1 MDSVLGEI
9 LYHNVSGILILKE
22 IESLVQKC
30 TLLPTYVETVFE
42 ENYIVMLLL
51 KFRAVHH
58 EKDFYKNVGKLL
70 STVTLFPKSS
80 LFISQTQLLEVVRT
94 VL

>member
-9 LYHNVSGILILKE
+9 LYHNISGILILKE

-30 TLLPTYVETVFE
+30 TLLPTYVETIFE

-51 KFRAVHH
+51 KFRAIHH
-58 EKDFYKNVGKLL
+58 EKDFYKDVG
-70 STVTLFPKSS
+70 SCC
-80 LFISQTQLLEVVRT
+80 QLLLYFPRVICS
-94 VL
+94 